1 MALTT
6 KDIITIAVALMI
18 IAVIIPMSL
27 GLLAV
32 AGDYVVSVANATGQG
47 EAIVYLSDVLNP
59 AVLMILTTLLPI
71 LAVIGIAVSF
81 IRT

>member
-1 MALTT
+1 MGLTT

-32 AGDYVVSVANATGQG
+32 AGEYVVSVANATGQG

>member
-71 LAVIGIAVSF
+71 LAVIGIAVTF
-81 IRT
+81 IRS